1 MGHRSTRS
9 ALAAAGASILAVALA
24 ACSSGGGTSSGTDTN
39 SGAGKTLSVFI
50 NTNAQYPNEQK
61 AWFDSTA
68 AKFKA
73 QTGATIAWET
83 FASANDELTKIQ
95 TSVVSGQGPDV
106 YSLGTTFTPTAYG
119 TGAFVKLGDK
129 EWSALGGKDKF
140 VPATLGISG
149 PDASNQVGIPFASRP
164 FVMAYNKDLLKAA
177 GIDKPATTWDELTA
191 QAKKLTT
198 GGTHGLAIAYKDGFD
213 PWKFAWGMSIQAGNP
228 LIDGKTAKLDDPTT
242 KKAYDT
248 YFGWLTK
255 DKVVDPASIGW
266 ANAQALAAFSQGKA
280 AYFPMTTY
288 TSAPTLDKSDV
299 KDKYAYALM
308 PTVPPGATSLP
319 SGGKE
324 AASIL
329 SGDNVVVADYSQNKD
344 LAFSF
349 VKLIT
354 DQPAQDEYF
363 KIFGQLPVN
372 AQSAAAL
379 KSDPKLSIF
388 ADASS
393 KSVATPFTGAWGDT
407 QLALTNVVVQSIP
420 DLSKG
425 SVSDSD
431 LTARLA
437 TAQKAAQSAVDRA
450 K

>member
-1 MGHRSTRS
+1 
-9 ALAAAGASILAVALA
+9 
-24 ACSSGGGTSSGTDTN
+24 
-39 SGAGKTLSVFI
+39 
-50 NTNAQYPNEQK
+50 
-61 AWFDSTA
+61 
-68 AKFKA
+68 
-73 QTGATIAWET
+73 
-83 FASANDELTKIQ
+83 
-95 TSVVSGQGPDV
+95 
-106 YSLGTTFTPTAYG
+106 
-119 TGAFVKLGDK
+119 
-129 EWSALGGKDKF
+129 
-140 VPATLGISG
+140 
-149 PDASNQVGIPFASRP
+149 
-164 FVMAYNKDLLKAA
+164 MAYNKDLLKAA
-177 GIDKPATTWDELTA
+177 GIDKPATTWDELGA

-198 GGTHGLAIAYKDGFD
+198 GGVFGLAIAYKDGFD

-248 YFGWLTK
+248 YFGWLTR
-255 DKVVDPASIGW
+255 DKAVDPASIGW
-266 ANAQALAAFSQGKA
+266 SNAQALAAFSQGKA

-288 TSAPTLDKSDV
+288 TSAPTLDKSAI

-319 SGGKE
+319 AGGKD

-344 LAFSF
+344 LAFQF
-349 VKLIT
+349 VKMLT
-354 DQPAQDEYF
+354 DQGVQDEYF
-363 KIFGQLPVN
+363 KIFGNLPVN

-379 KSDPKLSIF
+379 KSDPKLAVFTEASAKSI
-388 ADASS
+388 
-393 KSVATPFTGAWGDT
+393 ATPFTGAWGDT
-407 QLALTNVVVQSIP
+407 QVALTNVVVQSIP

-425 SVSDSD
+425 SVSDAD

>member
-1 MGHRSTRS
+1 MSFVTRRAVV
-9 ALAAAGASILAVALA
+9 ALAGAVALTA
-24 ACSSGGGTSSGTDTN
+24 GLGACGGNDSGGGS
-39 SGAGKTLSVFI
+39 SGAGKTLNVLI
-50 NTNAQYPNEQK
+50 GANTQYPAEFAAWQK
-61 AWFDSTA
+61 SISD
-68 AKFKA
+68 KFKA
-73 QTGATIAWET
+73 QTGATVKFET
-83 FASANDELTKIQ
+83 FASANEELTKIQ
-95 TSVVSGQGPDV
+95 TSVVSGSGPDV
-106 YSLGTTFTPTAYG
+106 YAVGTTMTPTAYS
-119 TGAFVKLGDK
+119 TGAFVKLGDA
-129 EWSALGGKDKF
+129 EWQKIGGKEKF

-149 PDASNQVGIPFASRP
+149 PDDKNQVGIPWVSRP

-177 GIDKPATTWDELTA
+177 GIDKPATTWDELGQ
-191 QAKKLTT
+191 QAKTLTK
-198 GGTHGLAIAYKDGFD
+198 GDVFGLAIAYKDGFD
-213 PWKFAWGMSIQAGNP
+213 PWKFAWGMSITAGNP

-248 YFGWLTK
+248 YFGWLTR
-255 DKVVDPASIGW
+255 DKAVDPASIGW
-266 ANAQALAAFSQGKA
+266 SNAQALAAFSQGKA

-288 TSAPTLDKSDV
+288 TSAPTLDKSAI
-299 KDKYAYALM
+299 KDKYAYALL

-319 SGGKE
+319 SGGKD

-344 LAFSF
+344 LAFQF
-349 VKLIT
+349 VKMLT
-354 DQPAQDEYF
+354 DPAIQDEYF
-363 KIFGQLPVN
+363 KIFGNLPVN

-379 KSDPKLSIF
+379 KSDPKLAVF
-388 ADASS
+388 TEASA

-407 QLALTNVVVQSIP
+407 QVALTNVVVQSIP

-425 SVSDSD
+425 SVSDAD